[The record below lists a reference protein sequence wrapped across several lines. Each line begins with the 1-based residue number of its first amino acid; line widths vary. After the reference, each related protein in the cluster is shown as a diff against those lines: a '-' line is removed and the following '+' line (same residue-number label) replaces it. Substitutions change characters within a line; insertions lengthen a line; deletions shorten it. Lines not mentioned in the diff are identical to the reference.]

1 MWHQFF
7 ILTAF
12 TTVGLLLMIF
22 ASWYIQTRK
31 LARPITQLTDNV
43 ETAIE
48 NESFTSDAIDIA
60 EIDQLR
66 NNFERLIGQLLE
78 GKIAVES
85 RSEELAKANGL
96 LEQSLSEK
104 VVLLKEIHHR
114 VKNNLQIF
122 SSMLYLQGK
131 EIKDE
136 RDRELFADSQNRVR
150 SMALI
155 HERLYQSEDLNQ
167 VDFSQY
173 VPSLVE
179 TLFSTYRNEDQH
191 VSLCIEVED
200 LMLDLDRAIPCGLMI
215 NELVAN
221 SLKYA
226 FPTGQAGEISI
237 HLRLKDNELV
247 ELVAADDGIGQ
258 PVEFDIKNSNTL
270 GLQLIHILTRQLSG
284 SLSVRKG
291 EGGAQFT
298 IIFPLEI
305 EDATRDLA

>member
-1 MWHQFF
+1 
-7 ILTAF
+7 
-12 TTVGLLLMIF
+12 MIF

-114 VKNNLQIF
+114 VKNNLQIV

-136 RDRELFADSQNRVR
+136 RDRELFADSQSRVR

-226 FPTGQAGEISI
+226 FPTGQAGKISI

-247 ELVAADDGIGQ
+247 ELVVADDGIGL

>member
-1 MWHQFF
+1 
-7 ILTAF
+7 
-12 TTVGLLLMIF
+12 MIF

-114 VKNNLQIF
+114 VKNNLQIV

-136 RDRELFADSQNRVR
+136 RDRELFADSQSRVR

-247 ELVAADDGIGQ
+247 ELVVADDGIGL

-270 GLQLIHILTRQLSG
+270 GLQLIHVLTRQLSG

>member
-1 MWHQFF
+1 
-7 ILTAF
+7 
-12 TTVGLLLMIF
+12 MIF

-114 VKNNLQIF
+114 VKNNLQIV

-136 RDRELFADSQNRVR
+136 RDRELFADSQSRVR

-247 ELVAADDGIGQ
+247 ELVVADDGIGL